1 MKQVQTGQPL
11 YSKTGQ
17 VYLLL
22 TSLASPWFLLLAN
35 LLCGIETVFF
45 NDLKITYLS

>member
-1 MKQVQTGQPL
+1 MKQIQTGQPL

-22 TSLASPWFLLLAN
+22 TTADDYKPCSTDN
-35 LLCGIETVFF
+35 KVKCE
-45 NDLKITYLS
+45 

>member
-11 YSKTGQ
+11 SSKTGQ

-22 TSLASPWFLLLAN
+22 TGRPGRRRISHIRNIPNYTRTDSGA
-35 LLCGIETVFF
+35 G
-45 NDLKITYLS
+45 